1 MNAIEQRRYLSSA
14 TGMYHYDMFERIFNH
29 ELARSQRY
37 IGPLTLLH
45 ISVQVR
51 DTSPDTKERA
61 GIMMADLLN
70 RSLRILDVPAHYN
83 DDFLVLLPGTDE
95 MSGGNVAERIL
106 VNLKST
112 QNLPTGK
119 FFRMSAYI
127 GLTTHAGGPGT
138 SSKLLMAEAA
148 VAVNEALARQA
159 RTFIAF
165 RSLGLS
171 PTKPENK

>member
-1 MNAIEQRRYLSSA
+1 MNAIEQRRYLSSI
-14 TGMYHYDMFERIFNH
+14 TGMYHFDMFERIFNH

-37 IGPLTLLH
+37 VSPLTLLQ
-45 ISVQVR
+45 ITVQVR
-51 DTSPDTKERA
+51 DTSPYTKERA

-70 RSLRILDVPAHYN
+70 RSLRISDVPAHFD
-83 DDFLVLLPGTDE
+83 DDFLVLLPSADE

-112 QNLPTGK
+112 QNLPIGK

-138 SSKLLMAEAA
+138 
-148 VAVNEALARQA
+148 
-159 RTFIAF
+159 
-165 RSLGLS
+165 
-171 PTKPENK
+171 